1 MDKRGKKL
9 VTSISPSASD
19 QSYKPLL
26 EFVLPKNVGSERSV
40 FLKMSLF
47 YMII

>member
-26 EFVLPKNVGSERSV
+26 EFVLPKMWAVKDQC
-40 FLKMSLF
+40 F
-47 YMII
+47 